1 MIDNYDSFT
10 YNLVQYL
17 GELGQEVHVIRND
30 SFSVDEI
37 LKKRPV
43 GIVIGPGPSY
53 PSDAGICVELTKAL
67 EKTNIPLLGV
77 CLGHQVIGEA
87 FCGKVLRH
95 EEIAHGKVSNIHH
108 KGVGIFKNLESPFK
122 ATRYH
127 SLVVA
132 RENFPGRL
140 EITAELS
147 DGTIMALKHKTKE
160 IYGLQFHPESIA
172 SENGHALLKNFIKKI
187 DCNINV

>member
-10 YNLVQYL
+10 YNLVQHF
-17 GELGQEVHVIRND
+17 GELGQEVDVIRND
-30 SFSVDEI
+30 AFSVNEI

-43 GIVIGPGPSY
+43 GIVIGPGPGY
-53 PSDAGICVELTKAL
+53 PSEAGICLELTKAL

-77 CLGHQVIGEA
+77 CLGHQIIGQA
-87 FCGKVLRH
+87 FCGKVLGH
-95 EEIAHGKVSNIHH
+95 TEIAHGKISEIHH
-108 KGVGIFKNLESPFK
+108 KGAGIFKNLESPFM

-127 SLVVA
+127 SLVVT
-132 RENFPGRL
+132 RDNFPNRL
-140 EITAELS
+140 GITAELS

-172 SENGHALLKNFIKKI
+172 SENGYALLRSFIKKI
-187 DCNINV
+187 DCNTNV